1 MLLLDFSDLFGPVEV
16 IVVALVEAV
25 VEAAGGASKREFE
38 MQFVVFSE
46 LLALFFLLDFDE
58 LFKSVSLSRWSS
70 WDLAAWLSFSLVFWS
85 SKHSGMHSGYN

>member
-25 VEAAGGASKREFE
+25 VETAGGASKREFE

-58 LFKSVSLSRWSS
+58 IFKSVSLSRWSS

>member
-16 IVVALVEAV
+16 VVVAL

-58 LFKSVSLSRWSS
+58 LFKSVSLSR
-70 WDLAAWLSFSLVFWS
+70 
-85 SKHSGMHSGYN
+85 

>member
-16 IVVALVEAV
+16 VVVAL

-58 LFKSVSLSRWSS
+58 IFKSVSLSR
-70 WDLAAWLSFSLVFWS
+70 
-85 SKHSGMHSGYN
+85 

>member
-1 MLLLDFSDLFGPVEV
+1 MGSQSDKVSEVKPPFKVTKKIIPVLLLDFSDLFGPVEV
-16 IVVALVEAV
+16 VVVALVEA

-58 LFKSVSLSRWSS
+58 LFKSVSLSR
-70 WDLAAWLSFSLVFWS
+70 
-85 SKHSGMHSGYN
+85 

>member
-58 LFKSVSLSRWSS
+58 LFKSVSLSR
-70 WDLAAWLSFSLVFWS
+70 
-85 SKHSGMHSGYN
+85 

>member
-16 IVVALVEAV
+16 VVVALVEAV
-25 VEAAGGASKREFE
+25 VEAAGGTSKREFE

-58 LFKSVSLSRWSS
+58 LFKSVSLSR
-70 WDLAAWLSFSLVFWS
+70 
-85 SKHSGMHSGYN
+85 

>member
-16 IVVALVEAV
+16 VVVALVEA

-46 LLALFFLLDFDE
+46 LLFFLLDFDE
-58 LFKSVSLSRWSS
+58 LFKSVSLSS
-70 WDLAAWLSFSLVFWS
+70 
-85 SKHSGMHSGYN
+85 